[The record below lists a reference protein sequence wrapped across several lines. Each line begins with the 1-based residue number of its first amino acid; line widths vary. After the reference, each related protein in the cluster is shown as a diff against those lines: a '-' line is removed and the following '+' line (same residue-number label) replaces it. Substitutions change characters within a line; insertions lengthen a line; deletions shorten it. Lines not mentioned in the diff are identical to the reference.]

1 MHPFRAA
8 VEARDLEAIPALLAP
23 DAVFVSP
30 VAFRPYEGRELVS
43 AILVGVGRVL
53 EDLVYVREYATGDG
67 DGLALLFTAR
77 VDDRDVQGCDFLR
90 FDAAGRITEL
100 MVMLRP
106 LRAAEA
112 VARRM
117 GEQFE
122 AIQADAVRRMAAAG

>member
-30 VAFRPYEGRELVS
+30 VAFRPYEGRELVA

-53 EDLVYVREYATGDG
+53 EDLVYEREYATDDG
-67 DGLALLFTAR
+67 AGLALLFHAR
-77 VDDRDVQGCDFLR
+77 VGERDVQGCDFLR
-90 FDAAGRITEL
+90 FDAEGRIAEL

-106 LRAAEA
+106 LSAAQA
-112 VARRM
+112 VAERMGAQFDEIRADAERRM
-117 GEQFE
+117 
-122 AIQADAVRRMAAAG
+122 RLR